1 MAPTAWPAGKS
12 ARRSTECL
20 CGGGQAALGLGSV
33 LTFEEGRGGA
43 WNRGSPPRA
52 RLLLRA
58 RVAAATR
65 RRRTR
70 AGGPRSSAEDEE
82 AKADTDG
89 IAAALGLVLRGGGR
103 PSKRRRG
110 WYRRAVVLVF
120 GKEDIRSSQPRRGV
134 FCSLDRANP
143 ALLDESG
150 QPTTK
155 AAAWPEARTQP
166 DGLSAF
172 PCPARVRNRI
182 VRARTDEDEPST
194 PRHATI

>member
-20 CGGGQAALGLGSV
+20 CGGGHVALGLGSV
-33 LTFEEGRGGA
+33 FTFEEGIEGV

-52 RLLLRA
+52 RLPPPAALLCA

-65 RRRTR
+65 RCRTR

-143 ALLDESG
+143 ALLDGSG

-155 AAAWPEARTQP
+155 AAAWPNQNLP
-166 DGLSAF
+166 DGLHQE
-172 PCPARVRNRI
+172 
-182 VRARTDEDEPST
+182 T
-194 PRHATI
+194 